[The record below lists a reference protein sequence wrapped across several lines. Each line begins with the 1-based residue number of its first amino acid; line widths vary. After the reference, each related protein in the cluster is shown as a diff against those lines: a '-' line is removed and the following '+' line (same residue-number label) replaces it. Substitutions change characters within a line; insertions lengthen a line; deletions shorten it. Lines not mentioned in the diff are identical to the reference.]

1 MWLGANGQARGV
13 LDSLR
18 AARAFKPAGIDTRAP
33 IGLWGYSGGAIA
45 SSTAAQLQPSYAPKL
60 RLAGVALGGNNPSIR
75 AGLQAFDGS
84 LFGGA
89 IVIGFIGLDRAY
101 PEYHLADYLNST
113 GKAAVSQSQHDCIAD
128 AVIKH
133 PLFRA
138 SYALKDVGAL
148 NGPAWSKVFARA
160 SPLTFPGTPDAP
172 VYDYHATGDELA
184 PIGPDRQLIERYCQS
199 GVTVQH
205 VENLGD
211 HFTEVALGEG
221 GALQFLADRF
231 AGLPAPNTCGAAA
244 TRSAP
249 LRKLILASGTL
260 RVDRHGRVMLHVR
273 NPNHFPVTIVAASLR
288 FRGARG
294 QLLRRPA
301 RSVIRGGP
309 MRTLRLTLRHRK
321 IAAPSRARHVVGVL
335 QLVARAP
342 DGATATTR
350 SRVTLQFKIT

>member
-1 MWLGANGQARGV
+1 
-13 LDSLR
+13 
-18 AARAFKPAGIDTRAP
+18 
-33 IGLWGYSGGAIA
+33 
-45 SSTAAQLQPSYAPKL
+45 
-60 RLAGVALGGNNPSIR
+60 
-75 AGLQAFDGS
+75 
-84 LFGGA
+84 
-89 IVIGFIGLDRAY
+89 
-101 PEYHLADYLNST
+101 
-113 GKAAVSQSQHDCIAD
+113 
-128 AVIKH
+128 
-133 PLFRA
+133 
-138 SYALKDVGAL
+138 
-148 NGPAWSKVFARA
+148 
-160 SPLTFPGTPDAP
+160 
-172 VYDYHATGDELA
+172 
-184 PIGPDRQLIERYCQS
+184 
-199 GVTVQH
+199 
-205 VENLGD
+205 
-211 HFTEVALGEG
+211 
-221 GALQFLADRF
+221 
-231 AGLPAPNTCGAAA
+231 LPAPNTCGAAA